1 MTISS
6 AERNARRMLPLMRL
20 MQAYLPLR
28 WSGHLNRWS
37 LNRAQMPDGVARR
50 PVSAD
55 GVPCD
60 WLIPGNSPD
69 DRALLYLHGGGFV
82 YGQTLPHLEI
92 GAYLAQKI
100 GGRVLM
106 VDYRLAPA
114 HPYPAALD
122 DCLTAY
128 RWLRKQAI
136 PAPRIAIAGDS
147 AGGNLAITTMM
158 KLRDSGEQLPVAGAL
173 LSPVADLSTE
183 HNTADRYDDPLLPA
197 RAMKRYKRSYV
208 AGHDPRDPL
217 ISPVFGNWHDLPPLL
232 IHVGED
238 EILRSDAEQ
247 IEKLARIAGVDV
259 RLEVYPRMWH
269 VWQIMM
275 AMPQSIQSLDDIAVF
290 LKGNLEQRQ
299 VPASNAQ
306 R

>member
-28 WSGHLNRWS
+28 WSANLNRWS
-37 LNRAQMPDGVARR
+37 VNRAQMPDGVARR

-60 WLIPGNSPD
+60 WLIPIHSPGD
-69 DRALLYLHGGGFV
+69 TVLLYLHGGGFV
-82 YGQTLPHLEI
+82 YGQSLPHLEM
-92 GAYLAQKI
+92 GTYLAQKI
-100 GGRVLM
+100 GARVLM

-114 HPYPAALD
+114 HPFPAALD

-136 PAPRIAIAGDS
+136 PGSKIAIAGDS

-158 KLRDSGEQLPVAGAL
+158 KLRDGGEQLPVAGAL
-173 LSPVADLSTE
+173 LSPVADLSSE
-183 HNTADRYDDPLLPA
+183 DNTADPYNDPLLPA
-197 RAMKRYKRSYV
+197 RAMKKYKRSYV

-217 ISPVFGNWHDLPPLL
+217 ISPVFGNWRDLPPLL

-247 IEKLARIAGVDV
+247 IEELARAAGVDV
-259 RLEVYPRMWH
+259 RLEIYPRMWH

-275 AMPQSIQSLDDIAVF
+275 TMPQSIQSLDDIAGF
-290 LKGNLEQRQ
+290 LKACME
-299 VPASNAQ
+299 
-306 R
+306 

>member
-6 AERNARRMLPLMRL
+6 AERNARRMLPLMRF
-20 MQAYLPLR
+20 MQTWLPLR

-37 LNRAQMPDGVARR
+37 LKRSRMPVGVTRR

-60 WLIPGNSPD
+60 WLIPENSPD
-69 DRALLYLHGGGFV
+69 DQVLLYLHGGGFV
-82 YGQTLPHLEI
+82 YGQTQLHLEM

-100 GGRVLM
+100 GARVLM

-114 HPYPAALD
+114 HPFPAALE
-122 DCLTAY
+122 DCVTAC
-128 RWLRKQAI
+128 RWLSKQSI

-147 AGGNLAITTMM
+147 AGGNLTITTMM
-158 KLRDSGEQLPVAGAL
+158 KLRDSGDQLPVAAAC
-173 LSPVADLSTE
+173 LSPVIDLSDKE
-183 HNTADRYDDPLLPA
+183 DSAQPYRDPLLPD
-197 RAMKRYKRSYV
+197 RAIQRYRLSYV

-217 ISPVFGNWHDLPPLL
+217 ISPVFGDWHGLPPLL

-247 IEKLARIAGVDV
+247 AEKLARAAGVDV

-269 VWQIMM
+269 VWQLFMEV
-275 AMPQSIQSLDDIAVF
+275 PQSIQSLDDIAGF
-290 LKGNLEQRQ
+290 LKTHM
-299 VPASNAQ
+299 A
-306 R
+306 